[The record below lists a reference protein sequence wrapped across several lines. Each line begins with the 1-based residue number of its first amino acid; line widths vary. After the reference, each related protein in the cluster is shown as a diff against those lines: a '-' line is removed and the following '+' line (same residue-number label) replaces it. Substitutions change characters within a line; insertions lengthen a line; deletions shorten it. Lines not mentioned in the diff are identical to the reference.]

1 MAAHV
6 FYLELEL
13 LLGALLGSLFSILAP
28 FSFVTLVRSPYLEG
42 KVLQEVCGSVRL
54 VCLGAA
60 AGIDPNT
67 DGRRLGPR
75 RVLGS
80 DLRKQVNCSPCSS

>member
-6 FYLELEL
+6 FYLKLEL
-13 LLGALLGSLFSILAP
+13 LLGALLGSLFPTLAP
-28 FSFVTLVRSPYLEG
+28 SSSIAFVMCPYLEG
-42 KVLQEVCGSVRL
+42 KVLEEVCSSVRL
-54 VCLGAA
+54 VRLGAA

-75 RVLGS
+75 GVLGS
-80 DLRKQVNCSPCSS
+80 DLRKGVNCIPRSS